1 MSGSEFVWGILLVA
15 SGIFISVYGN
25 MLFRFALAVMGFGIG
40 FSAAVWLTD
49 GQDTSVRVL
58 VGLAVGG
65 IGAFILFSLVRFTL
79 YIAGGIL
86 GLIVAFVVG
95 ALFEIFGPD
104 LNNIV
109 GTIIA
114 IAGIGLGGYFGS
126 RLGNLIVLLASAAA
140 GAYLII
146 AGLRVLYESRI
157 GGDVADPT
165 ETLAQR
171 LTLALFATFFAVA
184 FLGQFN
190 YRRLRER
197 VLS

>member
-1 MSGSEFVWGILLVA
+1 MHRVGIRVR
-15 SGIFISVYGN
+15 VGN
-25 MLFRFALAVMGFGIG
+25 PPRCVRCLHLRIREHAVPVRPRVMGFGIG

-86 GLIVAFVVG
+86 GLIVAVVVG

-104 LNNIV
+104 LNNVV

-146 AGLRVLYESRI
+146 AGLRVLYEDRI

-165 ETLAQR
+165 E
-171 LTLALFATFFAVA
+171 
-184 FLGQFN
+184 
-190 YRRLRER
+190 
-197 VLS
+197 